1 MKQINEELL
10 SAWLRLSVT
19 ICNKRIVSGMS
30 YNEAIVCNLLYHQ
43 RNSYPEEYL
52 TATNL
57 CEKTNMHKSLMNR
70 TINYLE
76 KKGLVERRRSE
87 KDKRQVFVIFNE
99 NNIDI
104 YEREHKKF
112 IETVSD
118 IVEKIGIEK
127 VEDII
132 KIFNDVSGAAAD
144 YLKNS

>member
-99 NNIDI
+99 KNIDI
-104 YEREHKKF
+104 YEK
-112 IETVSD
+112 
-118 IVEKIGIEK
+118 
-127 VEDII
+127 
-132 KIFNDVSGAAAD
+132 
-144 YLKNS
+144 